1 MKTILSLFLC
11 AILVGV
17 NAWVSIIRA
26 DPATA
31 HLGDCYTMRH
41 NLGAFTAGEEKRI
54 EGKCAVAVCIA
65 NGNIKLKR
73 CGAKRAVY
81 PLRVLPGDLSKPYPR
96 CCRRIVGPNNDTDSD
111 NQRSQNTGNVVL
123 AGAFLN
129 PMLSR

>member
-11 AILVGV
+11 VILVSV
-17 NAWVSIIRA
+17 NAWVAIIPA

-31 HLGDCYTMRH
+31 HLGDCYTTSH

-54 EGKCAVAVCIA
+54 EGRCAVAVCSASGDISLR
-65 NGNIKLKR
+65 G
-73 CGAKRAVY
+73 CGVRRAAY
-81 PLRVLPGDLSKPYPR
+81 PIRVLPGDLSKPYPR
-96 CCRRIVGPNNDTDSD
+96 CCHRIVGPNNDTDSD
-111 NQRSQNTGNVVL
+111 NERPRNTGNVVL